1 METTKDL
8 VKFVLE
14 SWMGQEHEDIVKNYV
29 ILLGKALE
37 ADEAEFA
44 PLETSP
50 TEASIAKAPSYVEDF
65 IQLVVICFENLSIH
79 MFEKNLRDKKF
90 SSNIIL
96 IYRQWR

>member
-14 SWMGQEHEDIVKNYV
+14 SWLGQDEDIVKNYV

-50 TEASIAKAPSYVEDF
+50 TEATIANAPSYSEDF
-65 IQLVVICFENLSIH
+65 NQ
-79 MFEKNLRDKKF
+79 
-90 SSNIIL
+90 
-96 IYRQWR
+96 

>member
-14 SWMGQEHEDIVKNYV
+14 SWMGQEDEDIVKNYV

-65 IQLVVICFENLSIH
+65 NQLVVICFENLSLL
-79 MFEKNLRDKKF
+79 NLISFFK
-90 SSNIIL
+90 
-96 IYRQWR
+96 Y

>member
-1 METTKDL
+1 MKRKKIMETTKDL

-14 SWMGQEHEDIVKNYV
+14 SWMGQEDEDIVKNYV

-65 IQLVVICFENLSIH
+65 NQLVVICFENLSLL
-79 MFEKNLRDKKF
+79 NLISFFK
-90 SSNIIL
+90 
-96 IYRQWR
+96 YRCRTFIRC

>member
-14 SWMGQEHEDIVKNYV
+14 SWLGHDEDIVKNYV

-50 TEASIAKAPSYVEDF
+50 TEAPIANAPSYAEDF
-65 IQLVVICFENLSIH
+65 NQ
-79 MFEKNLRDKKF
+79 
-90 SSNIIL
+90 
-96 IYRQWR
+96 

>member
-14 SWMGQEHEDIVKNYV
+14 SWLGQDEDIVKNYV

-50 TEASIAKAPSYVEDF
+50 TEATIAKAPSYAEDF
-65 IQLVVICFENLSIH
+65 NQ
-79 MFEKNLRDKKF
+79 
-90 SSNIIL
+90 
-96 IYRQWR
+96 

>member
-14 SWMGQEHEDIVKNYV
+14 SWLGQDEDIVKNYV

-37 ADEAEFA
+37 ADEADEAEFA

-50 TEASIAKAPSYVEDF
+50 TEATIANAPSYAEDF
-65 IQLVVICFENLSIH
+65 NQ
-79 MFEKNLRDKKF
+79 
-90 SSNIIL
+90 
-96 IYRQWR
+96 

>member
-14 SWMGQEHEDIVKNYV
+14 SWLGQDEDIVKNYV

-50 TEASIAKAPSYVEDF
+50 TEATIANAPSYSDDF
-65 IQLVVICFENLSIH
+65 NQWGPENYKKVRAKKLV
-79 MFEKNLRDKKF
+79 K
-90 SSNIIL
+90 SNKSNYFFVKL
-96 IYRQWR
+96 YFWQF